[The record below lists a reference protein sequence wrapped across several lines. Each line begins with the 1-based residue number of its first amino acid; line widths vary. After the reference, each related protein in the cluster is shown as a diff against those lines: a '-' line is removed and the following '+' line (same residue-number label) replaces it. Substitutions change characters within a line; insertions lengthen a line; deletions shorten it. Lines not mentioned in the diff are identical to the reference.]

1 MERINIAQVDIDVEA
16 LINKSAEVRQ
26 RIMEVSD
33 QMKALKD
40 ALNKGGISVQEYT
53 RQMALLQ
60 NVQRENQREQRAYD
74 NLISSHIA
82 VQHQT
87 MQANNTLTG
96 SIRELGTALAQ
107 NRRIYEDFTQ
117 AQRESAEGKALLE
130 TIHAQD
136 EAYRE
141 LQRSIGVTQVDVG
154 NYRQAILDA
163 LGDNQAF
170 GTSMNGIVNSFNNV
184 RMNVIALSTPF
195 VNFVQTGRLAPAALN
210 ATAAAT
216 GNVSTGMKVLRG
228 AIIATGIGALVVV
241 LGSLIAYFTST
252 QEGINKV
259 NRVLTPLKVAFQ
271 TLIGVVQS
279 VGKVMVEA
287 FQAAWQPIKKAGE
300 LIGTFLITPLKQVIG
315 VVKGLSKVITGDFEG
330 AWEEVKKPT
339 QDLVNKAKEMG
350 KAASD
355 AKGKFSELG
364 GEMKN
369 IAGNIKATMDEALKR
384 GQRIEEINQKLSA
397 SEADYIEQTANL
409 KQQFKELNLIAE
421 DTTKTFAEREEAA
434 KKSIDVQRE
443 INKLAED
450 RNLLE
455 QELLNLKFASNDT
468 SNADKAELAR
478 KKAELAEQAAA
489 RIEAITTQNNKV
501 NTIRKAANDEENARR
516 KEQADKARAHLEEQ
530 LKWQK
535 EAVEDYV
542 KTNSAVAQ
550 SLKERLAIEEKGM
563 RDRLDILEIEK
574 TKGLIKQKEYEKEKK
589 EIEREFLKTKV
600 ELSIEAVKK
609 EADKYE
615 AQNKSKIDSETRLTS
630 ELIVQEQARQDAI
643 YQVKVE
649 ALEKEKKLKQDA
661 HDWDYNAESEYQQQ
675 LQSLKDDHD
684 TQSRELRKQADQQ
697 EKELKKQND
706 ELDFQEKIARLES
719 EGAGEYEIRYAQLEN
734 ENALAIQ
741 KADEQHQAGQLSD
754 EQYQRNLELIRKNYA
769 KKKIAIDKSVE
780 DAKLQ
785 AFQSVF
791 GQIKGLVGEQTA
803 LGKAAA
809 IAETTINTYMAAQKA
824 YSAMSG
830 IPVVGPALGAV
841 AAAAAITSGLMNV
854 AKITSTEVKYADG
867 GLLRGK
873 SHSEG
878 GIPFTVA
885 GRGGF
890 EAEGGEYIVN
900 KRATAMYFPV
910 LEAIN
915 RSVGYGNYNPVYMA
929 AGGVIKQLPDMQIDY
944 KEMMNAIKE
953 GAMQGTQAGAY
964 EGSMQGAL
972 QGTQQGAFEGARA
985 GSLEGSMQ
993 GAFEGATIGTTSGL
1007 TDSILRISDNE
1018 RARQS
1023 ASI

>member
-53 RQMALLQ
+53 RQMSLLQ

-117 AQRESAEGKALLE
+117 AQRESAEGKQLLE

-170 GTSMNGIVNSFNNV
+170 GTSMNGIVNSFNNLRV
-184 RMNVIALSTPF
+184 NVIALSTPF

-259 NRVLTPLKVAFQ
+259 NRVLTPLKVVFQ
-271 TLIGVVQS
+271 TLIGVVQNFGKYLLEAITHPKQMLIDLLDFLKGQFMNRLNGMIDIFKGIGKIITGDIKEGIKQVGEAAAQTVTGVENV
-279 VGKVMVEA
+279 VGKVKDA
-287 FQAAWQPIKKAGE
+287 
-300 LIGTFLITPLKQVIG
+300 
-315 VVKGLSKVITGDFEG
+315 
-330 AWEEVKKPT
+330 
-339 QDLVNKAKEMG
+339 G
-350 KAASD
+350 KAMSD
-355 AKGKFSELG
+355 T
-364 GEMKN
+364 
-369 IAGNIKATMDEALKR
+369 IDEAVKR
-384 GQRIEEINQKLSA
+384 GQRIEEINQKLSS
-397 SEADYIEQTANL
+397 SEADFIQQTAEL
-409 KQQFKELNLIAE
+409 KQLFKEQNMIAE

-434 KKSIDVQRE
+434 KKSIEIQKQ

-450 RNLLE
+450 RNGLE

-468 SNADKAELAR
+468 SDADRAELAK

-501 NTIRKAANDEENARR
+501 NTIRKAANDQANAQA
-516 KEQADKARAHLEEQ
+516 KEAADKARAHLEEQ

-535 EAVEDYV
+535 EAVEEYV

-550 SLKERLAIEEKGM
+550 SLQERLAIEEKGM
-563 RDRLDILEIEK
+563 QDRLALLDKEK
-574 TKGLIKQKEYEKEKK
+574 ANGLIKKNEYEKQKR
-589 EIEREFLKTKV
+589 EIEEAYLKTRV

-609 EADKYE
+609 EADQYE
-615 AQNKSKIDSETRLTS
+615 AQNKTKIDSETRLTA

-643 YQVKVE
+643 YQKKVE
-649 ALEKEKKLKQDA
+649 ALEKEKQLKQEA
-661 HDWDYNAESEYQQQ
+661 RAWDYNAEEEYQSQ
-675 LQSLKDDHD
+675 LRALQEDHD
-684 TQSRELRKQADQQ
+684 TQRR
-697 EKELKKQND
+697 ELKKQAD
-706 ELDFQEKIARLES
+706 EQDKEQRKLNADLDFQERIARLES
-719 EGAGEYEIRYAQLEN
+719 EEAGEYEIRYAQLEN

-824 YSAMSG
+824 YSAMAA

-841 AAAAAITSGLMNV
+841 AAAAAVASGLMNV
-854 AKITSTEVKYADG
+854 AKISSTDVKYEKG
-867 GLLRGK
+867 GLLKGK

-915 RSVGYGNYNPVYMA
+915 RSVGYGSYNPVYMA

-944 KEMMNAIKE
+944 NEMMNAIKE
-953 GAMQGTQAGAY
+953 GAMQGTQAGSY

-993 GAFEGATIGTTSGL
+993 GAFEGATMGTTSGL

>member
-1 MERINIAQVDIDVEA
+1 M
-16 LINKSAEVRQ
+16 
-26 RIMEVSD
+26 
-33 QMKALKD
+33 
-40 ALNKGGISVQEYT
+40 
-53 RQMALLQ
+53 
-60 NVQRENQREQRAYD
+60 
-74 NLISSHIA
+74 
-82 VQHQT
+82 
-87 MQANNTLTG
+87 
-96 SIRELGTALAQ
+96 
-107 NRRIYEDFTQ
+107 
-117 AQRESAEGKALLE
+117 LE

-184 RMNVIALSTPF
+184 RVNVIALSTPF

-252 QEGINKV
+252 QEGIDKV
-259 NRVLTPLKVAFQ
+259 NKVLTPLKVVFQ
-271 TLIGVVQS
+271 TLIGVVQNFGKYLLEAITHPKQMLIDLLDFLKGQFMNRLTGMIDVFKGIGKIITGDIKEGIKQVGEAAAQTVTGVENV
-279 VGKVMVEA
+279 VGKVKDA
-287 FQAAWQPIKKAGE
+287 
-300 LIGTFLITPLKQVIG
+300 
-315 VVKGLSKVITGDFEG
+315 
-330 AWEEVKKPT
+330 
-339 QDLVNKAKEMG
+339 G
-350 KAASD
+350 KAMSD
-355 AKGKFSELG
+355 T
-364 GEMKN
+364 
-369 IAGNIKATMDEALKR
+369 IDEAIKR
-384 GQRIEEINQKLSA
+384 GQRIEEIGVKLAS
-397 SEADYIEQTANL
+397 SEADFVKQSEAL
-409 KQQFKELNLIAE
+409 KLE
-421 DTTKTFAEREEAA
+421 FAEQNQIARDTSKTISEREAAA
-434 KKSIDVQRE
+434 KKSIEIQKQ
-443 INKLAED
+443 INKLVTE
-450 RNLLE
+450 RNNLE
-455 QELLNLKFASNDT
+455 IERMELQQQSNDT
-468 SNADKAELAR
+468 SDAERADLER
-478 KKAELAEQAAA
+478 KKAENNKAKAEQIQSEIAQTKVLNSIRNTA
-489 RIEAITTQNNKV
+489 RQEQNAKNKEA
-501 NTIRKAANDEENARR
+501 
-516 KEQADKARAHLEEQ
+516 ADKARKLLEEQ

-535 EAVEDYV
+535 EAVEEYV
-542 KTNSAVAQ
+542 KTNSIVAQ
-550 SLKERLAIEEKGM
+550 SLQERLAIEEKGM
-563 RDRLDILEIEK
+563 QDRLALLDKEK
-574 TKGLIKQKEYEKEKK
+574 ANGLIKKNEYEKQKR
-589 EIEREFLKTKV
+589 EIEEAYLKISTD
-600 ELSIEAVKK
+600 LSIEAVKK
-609 EADKYE
+609 EAEQYE
-615 AQNKSKIDSETRLTS
+615 AQNKTKIESETRLTA

-649 ALEKEKKLKQDA
+649 ALEKEKQLKQEA
-661 HDWDYNAESEYQQQ
+661 RNWDYNAESEHQQQ
-675 LQSLKDDHD
+675 LQALKDEHD

-697 EKELKKQND
+697 EKELKRQND

-719 EGAGEYEIRYAQLEN
+719 EGAGEYEIKYAQLEN

-769 KKKIAIDKSVE
+769 KKKMAIDKSVE

-824 YSAMSG
+824 YSAMAA

-841 AAAAAITSGLMNV
+841 AAATAIASGLMNV
-854 AKITSTEVKYADG
+854 AKISSTDVKYEKG
-867 GLLRGK
+867 GLLKGK

-929 AGGVIKQLPDMQIDY
+929 AGGVIKQVPDIQIDY
-944 KEMMNAIKE
+944 EEMMNAIKE
-953 GAMQGTQAGAY
+953 GAMQGTQAGSY

-993 GAFEGATIGTTSGL
+993 GAFEGAKIGTTSGL

>member
-117 AQRESAEGKALLE
+117 AQRESAEGKQLLE

-170 GTSMNGIVNSFNNV
+170 GTSMNGIVNSFNNLRV
-184 RMNVIALSTPF
+184 NVIALSTPF

-259 NRVLTPLKVAFQ
+259 NKVLTPLKVVFQ
-271 TLIGVVQS
+271 TLIGVVQNFGKYLLEAITHPKQMLIDLLDFLKGQFMNRLNGMIDIFKGIGKIITGDIKEGIKQVGEAAAQTVTGVENV
-279 VGKVMVEA
+279 VGKVKDA
-287 FQAAWQPIKKAGE
+287 
-300 LIGTFLITPLKQVIG
+300 
-315 VVKGLSKVITGDFEG
+315 
-330 AWEEVKKPT
+330 
-339 QDLVNKAKEMG
+339 G
-350 KAASD
+350 KAMSD
-355 AKGKFSELG
+355 T
-364 GEMKN
+364 
-369 IAGNIKATMDEALKR
+369 IDEAVKR
-384 GQRIEEINQKLSA
+384 GQRIEEINQKLA
-397 SEADYIEQTANL
+397 KSEAEHIEKTEALKELFAEQNQIAMDTSKSVEEREKAAKASVETL
-409 KQQFKELNLIAE
+409 KQINALARERNQLEVERIELQQ
-421 DTTKTFAEREEAA
+421 K
-434 KKSIDVQRE
+434 
-443 INKLAED
+443 
-450 RNLLE
+450 
-455 QELLNLKFASNDT
+455 SNDT
-468 SNADKAELAR
+468 SYEEKADLAR
-478 KKAELAEQAAA
+478 KKAELNAANREMLNAETAQ
-489 RIEAITTQNNKV
+489 NKV
-501 NTIRKAANDEENARR
+501 INSIRNTARQEENARA
-516 KEQADKARAHLEEQ
+516 KEAADKARAHLEEQ

-535 EAVEDYV
+535 EAVEEYV
-542 KTNSAVAQ
+542 KTNSAVAK
-550 SLKERLAIEEKGM
+550 SLQERLAIEEKGM

-574 TKGLIKQKEYEKEKK
+574 TKGLIKQREYEKEKK

-609 EADKYE
+609 EAEQYE
-615 AQNKSKIDSETRLTS
+615 TLNAMKFAT
-630 ELIVQEQARQDAI
+630 ELALQEAV
-643 YQVKVE
+643 YQKKVE
-649 ALEKEKKLKQDA
+649 ALEKEKQLKQEMHA
-661 HDWDYNAESEYQQQ
+661 WDYKAEEEHQER
-675 LQSLKDDHD
+675 LQ
-684 TQSRELRKQADQQ
+684 
-697 EKELKKQND
+697 ELKLDFDGKKREIETQTANEDTEKRKAQRD
-706 ELDFQEKIARLES
+706 EDNAMRDLDFQERLLVMQEQNAS
-719 EGAGEYEIRYAQLEN
+719 KFDIEQEQIRQNYEKEKGEL
-734 ENALAIQ
+734 
-741 KADEQHQAGQLSD
+741 DELLSSKQISQ
-754 EQYQRNLELIRKNYA
+754 EEYNKKSVILT
-769 KKKIAIDKSVE
+769 KKKTQDELKLEKAKE
-780 DAKLQ
+780 EAKLSL
-785 AFQSVF
+785 AQSVF
-791 GQIKGLVGEQTA
+791 GGLKSLAGEQSA

-809 IAETTINTYMAAQKA
+809 IAEATINTYLGVSKAISQGLPMGAVMAAVTLA
-824 YSAMSG
+824 TGM
-830 IPVVGPALGAV
+830 
-841 AAAAAITSGLMNV
+841 MNV
-854 AKITSTEVKYADG
+854 AKIASTDVKYEKG
-867 GLLRGK
+867 GLLKGN

-915 RSVGYGNYNPVYMA
+915 RSAGYGNYNPVYMA
-929 AGGVIKQLPDMQIDY
+929 AGGVIKQVPIQSEI
-944 KEMMNAIKE
+944 KELKFDFEQMMNVIR
-953 GAMQGTQAGAY
+953 

-993 GAFEGATIGTTSGL
+993 GAFEGATMGTTSGL